1 MNVRGIRA
9 YMMDSVSTPTALT
22 DVSAQNSGKDKTVR
36 KVGQSDDLLNVF
48 YLLSFVV
55 FCVLNWLG

>member
-1 MNVRGIRA
+1 
-9 YMMDSVSTPTALT
+9 MMDSASTPTALT